1 MKNRKSLYNDSSI
14 QLIRE
19 DDHYVL
25 VTKQENVKI
34 ENRTYDEDQKA
45 MLEGAT
51 VDAWCKKFDVV
62 YSVFD
67 VPAVK
72 GKLFVYTTNGNA
84 TRRIMTMGE
93 HEDFAKIVSN
103 EYKLPYMCYGEMK
116 YADESGYVMMAG
128 RQIGEDDF
136 VSDDFCERMVLET
149 SNPKVKWHLYCFEE
163 HDEPERDVV
172 DKIFDKYRLKEDKM
186 MGLYMFNYNCAGHWA
201 FLEFPNWKI
210 IPGSA
215 YSKRR

>member
-25 VTKQENVKI
+25 VTKEKNVKI
-34 ENRTYDEDQKA
+34 ENRTYYEDQKV

-72 GKLFVYTTNGNA
+72 GKLFVYTTNGNFS
-84 TRRIMTMGE
+84 RRVMTMGE
-93 HEDFAKIVSN
+93 HEDFAKIVIN
-103 EYKLPYMCYGEMK
+103 EYKMPYIFYGEMK
-116 YADESGYVMMAG
+116 DADESGYVMMFG
-128 RQIGEDDF
+128 RMIGDDDF
-136 VSDDFCERMVLET
+136 VSDEFCESMVLET
-149 SNPKVKWHLYCFEE
+149 SNPKVKWHLYCFDE
-163 HDEPERDVV
+163 HDEPESDVV
-172 DKIFDKYRLKEDKM
+172 DEIFDKYRLKEDKM
-186 MGLYMFNYNCAGHWA
+186 MGLYTSNDNCGCHWA

>member
-25 VTKQENVKI
+25 VTKEKNVKI
-34 ENRTYDEDQKA
+34 ENRTYGEDQKA
-45 MLEGAT
+45 ILEGAT

-72 GKLFVYTTNGNA
+72 GKLFVYTTNGNFS
-84 TRRIMTMGE
+84 RRVMTMGE
-93 HEDFAKIVSN
+93 HEYFAKIVIN
-103 EYKLPYMCYGEMK
+103 EYKMPYIFYGEMK
-116 YADESGYVMMAG
+116 DADESGYVMMFG
-128 RQIGEDDF
+128 RMIGDDDF
-136 VSDDFCERMVLET
+136 VSDEFCERMVLET
-149 SNPKVKWHLYCFEE
+149 SNPKVKWHLYCFDE
-163 HDEPERDVV
+163 HDEPESDVV
-172 DKIFDKYRLKEDKM
+172 DEIFDKYRLKEDKM
-186 MGLYMFNYNCAGHWA
+186 MGLYMSNDNCGCHWA

-215 YSKRR
+215 YSKQR

>member
-1 MKNRKSLYNDSSI
+1 MKNRQSLYNDSSI

-25 VTKQENVKI
+25 VTKQKTVKI

-45 MLEGAT
+45 MLDGAT

-67 VPAVK
+67 VPAVN
-72 GKLFVYTTNGNA
+72 GKLFVYTTNGNLS
-84 TRRIMTMGE
+84 RRVMTMGD
-93 HEDFAKIVSN
+93 HEDFAKIVIN
-103 EYKLPYMCYGEMK
+103 EYKLPYVFYGEMK
-116 YADESGYVMMAG
+116 DANESGYVMMFG
-128 RQIGEDDF
+128 RMIGEDDF

-149 SNPKVKWHLYCFEE
+149 SNPKVNWHLYCFEK
-163 HDEPERDVV
+163 HDEPESDVV
-172 DKIFDKYRLKEDKM
+172 DEIFDKYRLSEDNM
-186 MGLYMFNYNCAGHWA
+186 MSLYMAHYNCAGHWA
-201 FLEFPNWKI
+201 FLEFPNWAI

>member
-14 QLIRE
+14 ELIRE

-25 VTKQENVKI
+25 VTKEKNVKI
-34 ENRTYDEDQKA
+34 ENRTYEEDQKA

-67 VPAVK
+67 VPAVN
-72 GKLFVYTTNGNA
+72 GKLFVYTTNGNFS
-84 TRRIMTMGE
+84 RRVMTMGE
-93 HEDFAKIVSN
+93 HEDFAKIVIN
-103 EYKLPYMCYGEMK
+103 EYKLPYMFYGEMK
-116 YADESGYVMMAG
+116 DADESGYVMMFG
-128 RQIGEDDF
+128 RRIGEDDF
-136 VSDDFCERMVLET
+136 VSDDFCKRMVLET
-149 SNPKVKWHLYCFEE
+149 SNPEVKWHYYKFDE
-163 HDEPERDVV
+163 HDEPESDVV
-172 DKIFDKYRLKEDKM
+172 DDIFDKYRLKEDKM
-186 MGLYMFNYNCAGHWA
+186 MSLYISNYNCVGHWA

>member
-25 VTKQENVKI
+25 VTKEKNVKI
-34 ENRTYDEDQKA
+34 ENRTYAEDQKA

-51 VDAWCKKFDVV
+51 VDEWCKKFDVV

-67 VPAVK
+67 VPAVN
-72 GKLFVYTTNGNA
+72 GKLFVYTTNGDFS
-84 TRRIMTMGE
+84 RRVMTMGE
-93 HEDFAKIVSN
+93 HEDFAKIVIN
-103 EYKLPYMCYGEMK
+103 EYKLPYMFYGEMK
-116 YADESGYVMMAG
+116 DADESGYVMMFG
-128 RQIGEDDF
+128 RRIGDDDF
-136 VSDDFCERMVLET
+136 VSDDFCEKMILET
-149 SNPKVKWHLYCFEE
+149 SNTKVKWHLYCFEE
-163 HDEPERDVV
+163 HDEPESDVV
-172 DKIFDKYRLKEDKM
+172 DEIFDKYHLKEDKM
-186 MGLYMFNYNCAGHWA
+186 MGLYMSNYNCAGHWA

>member
-25 VTKQENVKI
+25 VTKQKNVKI

-72 GKLFVYTTNGNA
+72 GKLFVYTTNGNFS
-84 TRRIMTMGE
+84 RRVMTMGE
-93 HEDFAKIVSN
+93 HEDFAKIVIN
-103 EYKLPYMCYGEMK
+103 EYKLPYMFYGEMK
-116 YADESGYVMMAG
+116 DADESGYVMMFG
-128 RQIGEDDF
+128 RKIGEDDF
-136 VSDDFCERMVLET
+136 VSDDFCEKMILET
-149 SNPKVKWHLYCFEE
+149 SNPKVKWHLYCFDE
-163 HDEPERDVV
+163 HDEPESDVV
-172 DKIFDKYRLKEDKM
+172 DEIFDKYRLKEDKM
-186 MGLYMFNYNCAGHWA
+186 MGLYVSNDNGAGHWA

>member
-25 VTKQENVKI
+25 VTKEKNVKI
-34 ENRTYDEDQKA
+34 ENRTYGEDQKA
-45 MLEGAT
+45 ILEGAT

-72 GKLFVYTTNGNA
+72 GKLFVYTTNGNFS
-84 TRRIMTMGE
+84 RRVMTMGE
-93 HEDFAKIVSN
+93 HEYFAKIVIN
-103 EYKLPYMCYGEMK
+103 EYKMPYIFYGEMK
-116 YADESGYVMMAG
+116 DADESGYVMMFG
-128 RQIGEDDF
+128 RMIGDDDF
-136 VSDDFCERMVLET
+136 VSDEFCERMVLET
-149 SNPKVKWHLYCFEE
+149 SNPKVKWHLYCFDE
-163 HDEPERDVV
+163 HDEPESDVV
-172 DKIFDKYRLKEDKM
+172 DEIFDKYRLKEDKM
-186 MGLYMFNYNCAGHWA
+186 MGLYMSNDNCGCHWA
-201 FLEFPNWKI
+201 FLEFPIWKI

-215 YSKRR
+215 YSKQR